1 MLNRLRVI
9 ILILITSFFSDKVT
23 VWKSRPTILGRM
35 RLFCMHKIIVKI
47 LVSRLVMIMFG
58 DVVRIVLNSFHTFN
72 KSRSKS

>member
-1 MLNRLRVI
+1 MKSEEVMFSFLNL
-9 ILILITSFFSDKVT
+9 LT
-23 VWKSRPTILGRM
+23 
-35 RLFCMHKIIVKI
+35 IIVKI

>member
-23 VWKSRPTILGRM
+23 VWKSRPTILGRIG
-35 RLFCMHKIIVKI
+35 LFCMYKIIVKI